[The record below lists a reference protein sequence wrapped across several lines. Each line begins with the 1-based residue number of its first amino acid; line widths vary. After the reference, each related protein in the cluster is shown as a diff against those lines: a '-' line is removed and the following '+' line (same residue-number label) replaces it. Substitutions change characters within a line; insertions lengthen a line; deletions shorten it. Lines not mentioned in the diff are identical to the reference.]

1 MVETLKKFVDAWK
14 NFVKANKEAE
24 KNNGVKYVGTR
35 SDKPAYIEKLEKFGI
50 ENSQHPAEKY
60 YEGRMNE
67 IEKKGQSYLVKHL
80 NKTDPVLEN
89 RGKQTVAI
97 NHTANKVLNNQ
108 VKKGN
113 IKKEDL
119 MLQPDKNGLLTNKA
133 KTIAM
138 RDSFMA
144 KQFNN
149 ALGVND
155 MPTEATPEQFGR
167 LAENLERNRQQQGK
181 PTNIKEFG
189 YAFNENKKAQYPG
202 MKTWEKKKISKP
214 TEPVKIDLA
223 TYTPF
228 VPISMPEKDPEYLRA
243 ERSFNQTLEKN
254 RLEKEKNATTGIAGL
269 VGGDPK
275 YYG

>member
-1 MVETLKKFVDAWK
+1 
-14 NFVKANKEAE
+14 
-24 KNNGVKYVGTR
+24 
-35 SDKPAYIEKLEKFGI
+35 
-50 ENSQHPAEKY
+50 
-60 YEGRMNE
+60 MNE

-119 MLQPDKNGLLTNKA
+119 MLQPDKNGLLTNKS

-155 MPTEATPEQFGR
+155 YPTEATPEQFGR

-181 PTNIKEFG
+181 PTNLKEFG

-228 VPISMPEKDPEYLRA
+228 VPIEIPKQDPEYLRA
-243 ERSFNQTLEKN
+243 ERNFNQTLENN
-254 RLEKEKNATTGIAGL
+254 RLEKERIATTGIAGL

-275 YYG
+275 YGK